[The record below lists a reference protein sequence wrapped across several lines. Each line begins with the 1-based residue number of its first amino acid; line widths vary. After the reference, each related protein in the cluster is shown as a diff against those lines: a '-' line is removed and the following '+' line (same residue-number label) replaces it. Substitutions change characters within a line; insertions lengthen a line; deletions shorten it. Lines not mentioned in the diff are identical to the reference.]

1 MLARRRCPRAYSA
14 DNGRNDVLCFGG
26 EFRGLLLRLVRP
38 HSRRRLK
45 RDRGD
50 RLITDQIGIG
60 VRIPR
65 QTPRRAKH
73 RSRHFAQPLIAE
85 QPLFRRYS
93 GGIGPIE
100 FISGGFVYLCTILRA
115 HFVLVLFGFI
125 VAFIPCHWV
134 TCYGP
139 SSTV

>member
-65 QTPRRAKH
+65 QTPRRAQH
-73 RSRHFAQPLIAE
+73 RSRTFAQPLIHE
-85 QPLFRRYS
+85 QPLFRRYY
-93 GGIGPIE
+93 GGVGPRE
-100 FISGGFVYLCTILRA
+100 ISSAGFASLCTILLAR
-115 HFVLVLFGFI
+115 FVLVPFYCIAPIL
-125 VAFIPCHWV
+125 P
-134 TCYGP
+134 GP
-139 SSTV
+139 GGSCAG

>member
-38 HSRRRLK
+38 PSRRRLK

-50 RLITDQIGIG
+50 RLITAQIGIG

-65 QTPRRAKH
+65 QTPRRAQH
-73 RSRHFAQPLIAE
+73 PSRTFAQPLIAE
-85 QPLFRRYS
+85 QTLSRRQYGGVGQREFTSAGLDRSEEQKSELQSLNQLAYAVYS
-93 GGIGPIE
+93 
-100 FISGGFVYLCTILRA
+100 F
-115 HFVLVLFGFI
+115 
-125 VAFIPCHWV
+125 
-134 TCYGP
+134 
-139 SSTV
+139 